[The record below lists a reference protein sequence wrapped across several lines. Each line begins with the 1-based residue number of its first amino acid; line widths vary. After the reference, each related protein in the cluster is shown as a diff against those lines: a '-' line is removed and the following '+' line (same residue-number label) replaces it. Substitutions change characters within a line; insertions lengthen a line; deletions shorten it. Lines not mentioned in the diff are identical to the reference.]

1 MILECSPWK
10 MDVDII
16 GTKKLYQTNDYSLN
30 KNWNEDFIS
39 KLNVAQHDFFDK
51 LGVDLMKIEIE
62 KHDFEDDA
70 ELSYM
75 LVINILFC
83 GKFLALPTEQLE
95 LYKDEEI
102 YGTSIEI
109 NDVEGIPT
117 DDLAF
122 YDELDLGTGIR
133 FKHPITHFEGSQFE
147 KWDCGFINAALIIRG

>member
-1 MILECSPWK
+1 MILECLPWK
-10 MDVDII
+10 IDVDII
-16 GTKKLYQTNDYSLN
+16 GTKKLYKTNDYSLN

-51 LGVDLMKIEIE
+51 LGIDLMKIEIE

-83 GKFLALPTEQLE
+83 GKFLAMPTEQLE
-95 LYKDEEI
+95 LYKDKEI
-102 YGTSIEI
+102 YGTNIEI

-117 DDLAF
+117 DDLAI

-133 FKHPITHFEGSQFE
+133 FKHPISHFEGSQFE